1 MPTVEEEYLDVLQN
15 IEFAIVSVYREKPDL
30 LDYDVDKVLNL
41 LWTEYRNEKQDRTAP
56 APQLGANAQ
65 LVYARVK
72 SMCEWRLGR
81 QNLEAKKD
89 GQPVEMGIK
98 PLTLDEIMACLKRIR
113 KSVELWTKNGGR
125 QGYLYFIDNNIG
137 V

>member
-1 MPTVEEEYLDVLQN
+1 MPTFEEQYLDVLQN

-41 LWTEYRNEKQDRTAP
+41 LWAEYRNEKQDKTTP
-56 APQLGANAQ
+56 APYLGVNAQ

-81 QNLEAKKD
+81 QKMGKAKD
-89 GQPVEMGIK
+89 GQPVAMDIK
-98 PLTLDEIMACLKRIR
+98 PLTLEEIAACLKRIR
-113 KSVELWTKNGGR
+113 KSVELWTKQGGR
-125 QGYLYFIDNNIG
+125 QGYLYFIDNNG
-137 V
+137 GF